1 MAIKPVKTEGL
12 TLLQETYQ
20 KFWTRFNLISSSDEN
35 FSSNFKVHHIASVR
49 YFQDYAVGKPYHIC
63 VKISFENELASIQA
77 YFNNVVVYD
86 EFFTQYKDRIEAM
99 VGRRLIWKSMRTKS
113 YAQLDLPLTYN
124 ISDDRNWDAACRDI
138 IPYAVLMKETF
149 ANF

>member
-20 KFWTRFNLISSSDEN
+20 KFWTRFNLISSSNEGFN
-35 FSSNFKVHHIASVR
+35 SNFNVHQIASIR
-49 YFQDYAVGKPYHIC
+49 YYQDYAIGKPYHIC
-63 VKISFENELASIQA
+63 IRISFEKELASIQA

-86 EFFTQYKDRIEAM
+86 EVYSQCKDRIEAM
-99 VGRRLIWKSMRTKS
+99 VGKRLIWKSMKTKS

-124 ISDDRNWDAACRDI
+124 ISDDANWDAACKDMITYAI
-138 IPYAVLMKETF
+138 IMKETF
-149 ANF
+149 AKF